1 MMIKHPLVQM
11 LAAMMMMMVDGV
23 DDYDDAYVGSLVTI
37 LVLHGH
43 MAALTTKQHTTPNST
58 QHNIAH

>member
-37 LVLHGH
+37 LVLHG
-43 MAALTTKQHTTPNST
+43 ST
-58 QHNIAH
+58 NN